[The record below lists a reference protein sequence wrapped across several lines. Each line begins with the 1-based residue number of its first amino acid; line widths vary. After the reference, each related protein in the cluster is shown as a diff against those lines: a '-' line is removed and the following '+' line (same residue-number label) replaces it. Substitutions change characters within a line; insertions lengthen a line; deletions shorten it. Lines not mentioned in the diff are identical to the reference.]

1 MRISRPSNIRE
12 LIVHALASELPRG
25 NQSLPALEYLCD
37 VDTELGRDDEIRKMV
52 IEYLNCRASGYRD
65 HAARALHAIGDPLGI
80 LHLTYNCLSTHPVT
94 GQYRPGTS
102 GWSDISLIQRAASM
116 TDECIDLLIQDIRN
130 PPGYLHADALS
141 VLPVERIAA
150 RMLSL
155 LDQPDRIAVQA
166 AYVLALKERDEGR
179 TVLERLVETM
189 NLRFLEMAII
199 GLSHIP
205 NQHAVELING
215 LTNPNHQIYRKS
227 DHEFEMEG
235 LSKKR
240 LLAKS
245 LQRLLAMNREKTTP
259 FLEIMRRFYML
270 PTSEWRVGSGIVMP
284 VDLVAPTLFIAW
296 QDHVITPAPDF
307 IVEFA
312 TEADRKELA
321 EIQKAGM
328 REFLKAVPVE
338 RLLSNRWP
346 NFMLWNRHPRDSKD
360 FNHTVFG
367 VKITNAEEDYLFAA
381 ADWILNPQDYRI
393 GSHRYFPRSLGL

>member
-1 MRISRPSNIRE
+1 
-12 LIVHALASELPRG
+12 
-25 NQSLPALEYLCD
+25 
-37 VDTELGRDDEIRKMV
+37 
-52 IEYLNCRASGYRD
+52 
-65 HAARALHAIGDPLGI
+65 
-80 LHLTYNCLSTHPVT
+80 
-94 GQYRPGTS
+94 
-102 GWSDISLIQRAASM
+102 
-116 TDECIDLLIQDIRN
+116 
-130 PPGYLHADALS
+130 
-141 VLPVERIAA
+141 
-150 RMLSL
+150 
-155 LDQPDRIAVQA
+155 
-166 AYVLALKERDEGR
+166 
-179 TVLERLVETM
+179 
-189 NLRFLEMAII
+189 
-199 GLSHIP
+199 
-205 NQHAVELING
+205 
-215 LTNPNHQIYRKS
+215 
-227 DHEFEMEG
+227 
-235 LSKKR
+235 
-240 LLAKS
+240 
-245 LQRLLAMNREKTTP
+245 
-259 FLEIMRRFYML
+259 ML